1 MYDSKFKKMMSD
13 YATKT
18 GKSVDALTEED
29 YSKIIYETAGQSFI
43 DECLLLERK
52 ELLNPMFKRA
62 QDILF
67 KAYLSTDEEK
77 VKELEEIINTLE
89 SGEID
94 LDDSINKYTEAM
106 KLVKECDEELK
117 KVEEKISKI
126 ALEDGRLEDFEVDTT
141 K

>member
-1 MYDSKFKKMMSD
+1 MAKKF
-13 YATKT
+13 
-18 GKSVDALTEED
+18 ED
-29 YSKIIYETAGQSFI
+29 
-43 DECLLLERK
+43 
-52 ELLNPMFKRA
+52 
-62 QDILF
+62 
-67 KAYLSTDEEK
+67 K

-117 KVEEKISKI
+117 NIEEKISKI
-126 ALEDGRLEDFEVDTT
+126 ALEDDTLEDFEIDTV